1 MKNIIMS
8 DKYGC
13 FCDELFSMGYRIIP
27 TDTIS
32 VFHTPEQRHADM
44 QCLKIGEK
52 YFVLNECN
60 NLKRC
65 LKSLTP
71 TLISQKAG
79 KNYPQNV
86 LLNCL
91 YLNHTLY
98 GNLSA
103 VADEVKDYCNR
114 NNIKTVNINQG
125 YARCSTLVIND
136 KAVITADSSIAK
148 ALENNGVEVLKINE
162 GHILLEGFN
171 YGFIGGAGTKLN
183 DKILFFGN
191 IKSHPDFDKIALF
204 ISKHN
209 KEIIIIC
216 SNMPPIDIGG
226 TVEVM
231 E

>member
-60 NLKRC
+60 NLKLC

-114 NNIKTVNINQG
+114 NNIKTVNVNQG

-136 KAVITADSSIAK
+136 KAVITADNSVAK

-171 YGFIGGAGTKLN
+171 YGFIGGAGS
-183 DKILFFGN
+183 KIHNKIIFFGN
-191 IKSHPDFDKIALF
+191 IKAHPDFYKIEAF
-204 ISKHN
+204 IKKHGN
-209 KEIIIIC
+209 DIHIIC
-216 SNMPPIDIGG
+216 PQMPLTDIGG
-226 TVEVM
+226 IIYNG
-231 E
+231 